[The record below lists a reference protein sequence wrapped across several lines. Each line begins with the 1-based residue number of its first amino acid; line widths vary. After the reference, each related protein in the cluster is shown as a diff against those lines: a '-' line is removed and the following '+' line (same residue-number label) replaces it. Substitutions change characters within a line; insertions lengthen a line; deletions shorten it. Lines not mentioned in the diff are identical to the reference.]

1 MKLSHMAFLLHA
13 RLIGEDRDI
22 TRFSTDTRSLSGGE
36 LFIALSGAHF
46 NGNRFAADAAA
57 RGAVAVVVSEEQAGL
72 SVPQLLVEDTHVA
85 LGKISHA
92 WREQFDIVSVAITGS
107 AGKTTTKEFAASIFA
122 EMGPTLATLGNKNN
136 DIGVPLTLFR
146 LNDTHRYGVF
156 ELGANHIGEIAYT
169 SNLVSPQAAVITN
182 VGSAHL
188 EGFGSREG
196 IAQAKGEIYGG
207 LIKGGIA
214 CINLDDEFAPYW
226 KDLCK
231 NRQQLHFSLQ
241 QKADVWAD
249 NVRQADSG
257 RYAFDLHIGARTADI
272 ELQLIGRHNIANAVA
287 AAALAHACHVPL
299 EKIVAGLSKTRPV
312 PGRLNLHV
320 MSSPAGTSCRLI
332 DDTYNANPSSMKAAI
347 DVLAEMPGR
356 RVLVTGDMGELGRAT
371 ESGHNEVGGY
381 AKMKKIDALYS
392 VGQYSHFTA
401 AGFGPEARTFPDQ
414 QGLIEELEK
423 ELETVV
429 TLLVKGSRS
438 AQMENVVNAMLE
450 KGRLENNRLDN
461 KES

>member
-1 MKLSHMAFLLHA
+1 MKLSHMAFLLHG
-13 RLIGEDRDI
+13 RLIGEDREI
-22 TRFSTDTRSLSGGE
+22 VRFSTDTRALAGGE

-46 NGNRFAADAAA
+46 NGNRFASDAAA
-57 RGAVAVVVSEEQAGL
+57 RGAMAVVVSEEQVGL
-72 SVPQLLVEDTHVA
+72 AVPQLLVEDTHMA
-85 LGKISHA
+85 LGKIAHA

-107 AGKTTTKEFAASIFA
+107 AGKTTSKEFAASIFA

-146 LNDTHRYGVF
+146 LEKSHRYGVF
-156 ELGANHIGEIAYT
+156 ELGANHLGEIAYT

-196 IAQAKGEIYGG
+196 IAKAKGEIYGG
-207 LIKGGIA
+207 LVKGGIA
-214 CINLDDEFAPYW
+214 CINLDDEFAAYW
-226 KDLCK
+226 KELCK
-231 NRQQLHFSLQ
+231 HRQQLHFSLQ
-241 QKADVWAD
+241 QKADLWVD
-249 NVRQADSG
+249 NIRQANSG
-257 RYAFDLHIGARTADI
+257 CYAFDLHVGARTADI
-272 ELQLIGRHNIANAVA
+272 ELQLIGRHNIANALA
-287 AAALAHACHVPL
+287 AATLAHACHVPL
-299 EKIVAGLSKTRPV
+299 EKIVAGIAKTRPV
-312 PGRLNLHV
+312 PGRLNLHLLN
-320 MSSPAGTSCRLI
+320 SSCRLI

-347 DVLAEMPGR
+347 DVLADMPGR

-371 ESGHNEVGGY
+371 ETGHNEVGEY

-401 AGFGPEARTFPDQ
+401 AGFGVEAKTFSDQ
-414 QGLIEELEK
+414 QSLIEELEK

-438 AQMENVVNAMLE
+438 ARMENVVNTL
-450 KGRLENNRLDN
+450 LDKPLAGH

>member
-1 MKLSHMAFLLHA
+1 MKLSHMAFLLQA
-13 RLIGEDRDI
+13 RLVGEDRDI
-22 TRFSTDTRSLSGGE
+22 TRFSTDTRTLIGGE

-72 SVPQLLVEDTHVA
+72 PVPQLLVEDTHAA
-85 LGKISHA
+85 LGKIAHA
-92 WREQFDIVSVAITGS
+92 WREQFDIVGVAITGS

-146 LNDTHRYGVF
+146 LDGSHRYGVF
-156 ELGANHIGEIAYT
+156 ELGANHVGEIAYT
-169 SNLVSPQAAVITN
+169 SHLVAPQAAVITN

-196 IAQAKGEIYGG
+196 IARAKGEIYGG
-207 LIKGGIA
+207 LVQGGIA
-214 CINLDDEFAPYW
+214 CINLDDEFAGYW
-226 KDLCK
+226 KALCK
-231 NRQQLHFSLQ
+231 HRQQLHFSVQ
-241 QKADVWAD
+241 QQADLWVS
-249 NVRQADSG
+249 NIRQATSG
-257 RYAFDLHIGARTADI
+257 CPAFELHVGTRSAEV
-272 ELQLIGRHNIANAVA
+272 ELQLIGQHNIANALA
-287 AAALAHACHVPL
+287 AATLAHACQVPL
-299 EKIVAGLSKTRPV
+299 EKIVAGLEKTRPV
-312 PGRLNLHV
+312 PGRLNLHLLN
-320 MSSPAGTSCRLI
+320 PRCRLI

-347 DVLAEMPGR
+347 DVLAAMPGR
-356 RVLVTGDMGELGRAT
+356 RVLVTGDMGELGKAT
-371 ESGHNEVGGY
+371 EAGHNEVGGY

-401 AGFGPEARTFPDQ
+401 AGFGPEARTFSEQ
-414 QGLIEELEK
+414 QSLIEELEK

-438 AQMENVVNAMLE
+438 ARMENVVNNL
-450 KGRLENNRLDN
+450 LDSPLAGH

>member
-22 TRFSTDTRSLSGGE
+22 TRFSTDTRALTGGE

-57 RGAVAVVVSEEQAGL
+57 RGAIAVVVSEEQQNLA
-72 SVPQLLVEDTHVA
+72 VPQLLVEDTHVA
-85 LGKISHA
+85 LGKIAHA
-92 WREQFDIVSVAITGS
+92 WREQFDIVGVAITGS
-107 AGKTTTKEFAASIFA
+107 AGKTTTKEFAGSIFS

-136 DIGVPLTLFR
+136 DIGVPVTLFR
-146 LNDTHRYGVF
+146 LDDSHRYGVF
-156 ELGANHIGEIAYT
+156 ELGANHLGEIAYT
-169 SNLVSPQAAVITN
+169 SNLVAPQAAVITN

-196 IAQAKGEIYGG
+196 IAKAKGEIYGG
-207 LIKGGIA
+207 LVKGGIA
-214 CINLDDEFAPYW
+214 CINLDDEFAGYW
-226 KDLCK
+226 KELCK
-231 NRQQLHFSLQ
+231 HRQQLHFSLEK
-241 QKADVWAD
+241 KADLWVD
-249 NVRQADSG
+249 NIRQANSG
-257 RYAFDLHIGARTADI
+257 CYAFDLHVGTRTADI
-272 ELQLIGRHNIANAVA
+272 ELKLIGRHNIANALA
-287 AAALAHACHVPL
+287 AASLAHACHVPL
-299 EKIVAGLSKTRPV
+299 EKIVAGIEKTRPV
-312 PGRLNLHV
+312 PGRLNLHLLN
-320 MSSPAGTSCRLI
+320 PSCRLI

-371 ESGHNEVGGY
+371 ETGHNEVGEY

-401 AGFGPEARTFPDQ
+401 AGFGPEAKTFAEQ
-414 QGLIEELEK
+414 QSLIEDLEK

-438 AQMENVVNAMLE
+438 ASMENVVNTL
-450 KGRLENNRLDN
+450 LDN
-461 KES
+461 SLAGHKES